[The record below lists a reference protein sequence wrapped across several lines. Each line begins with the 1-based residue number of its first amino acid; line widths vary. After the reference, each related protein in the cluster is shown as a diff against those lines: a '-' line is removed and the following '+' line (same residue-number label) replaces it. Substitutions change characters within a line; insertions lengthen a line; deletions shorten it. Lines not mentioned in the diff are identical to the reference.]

1 MTPPM
6 PTNETPSA
14 VARARAVELLTDWL
28 NQWRDD
34 TLRGIRGELHSPGS
48 EIIDLEHRIMI
59 ALDAFARGREA
70 AVWEEAAKSLDNLAA
85 RYEKEHA
92 PMAGEDDCMVKAEV
106 LREVAGEMRLRTRA
120 AEARRT
126 G

>member
-14 VARARAVELLTDWL
+14 GAVARAEEIVNAWCDYPGLADSIGPSLDGIGAVSALQAAIAL
-28 NQWRDD
+28 
-34 TLRGIRGELHSPGS
+34 
-48 EIIDLEHRIMI
+48 

-120 AEARRT
+120 AEARKT